1 MDQTEYKIYID
12 DVIRRVENAR
22 LKVSKH
28 HIVKIVAVSKYSTS
42 QDIHKLYNI
51 GQRAFGENKIQDLK
65 AKAKEL
71 KNLPIEWHFIG
82 HLQKNKINN
91 MLDLKPFLFHSLDSV
106 ELAFEID
113 KRLSLRGEKLS
124 ALLQINSAKEE
135 SKHGVMPQDAIE
147 IYKKIQNECKNISL
161 KGVMCIG
168 AHSNDEKIVRKSFE
182 QTYEIYQKID
192 GATICS
198 MGMSGDFEL
207 AIECGSN
214 MLRLGSVMFQR

>member
-192 GATICS
+192 GATILS
-198 MGMSGDFEL
+198 PGTDINIL
-207 AIECGSN
+207 SN
-214 MLRLGSVMFQR
+214 D